1 MLQNYIMINFDPNL
15 AKAIYNLG
23 HSLIQDDKG
32 DLGWMSYRNRN
43 THTYH
48 GKVAPHHPSPLH
60 HWQAG
65 TLLCMLAQFMSIGAL
80 ASDLTETAY
89 DTTADDTSAK

>member
-1 MLQNYIMINFDPNL
+1 MNLDADL

-23 HSLIQDDKG
+23 HTLIQDDKA
-32 DLGWMSYRNRN
+32 DLGYLSYRNRTN
-43 THTYH
+43 HVYH

-60 HWQAG
+60 HWQVG

-80 ASDLTETAY
+80 AQDVY
-89 DTTADDTSAK
+89 DTPNETQE